1 MPWHGTF
8 LQKAGFLNGEGR
20 EGLLKLSPLKF
31 GFPGPSGGKST
42 QISLHGNPQNLGF
55 DSVSRE
61 PKTGVQGS

>member
-1 MPWHGTF
+1 MGV
-8 LQKAGFLNGEGR
+8 GGR
-20 EGLLKLSPLKF
+20 EGLLKLSSPQF

-61 PKTGVQGS
+61 PKTGVEGS